1 MEEKELRAVVI
12 ATLKTIAPEVEEGDL
27 RPDRPLRN
35 QVDLDSMD
43 WLNFLIGLHEKLKVD
58 IPEADYAKLVT
69 LGDVLDYL
77 QKKLNKKGGFRRPSF
92 FLALDQAIARRRL
105 MRSSVAG
112 WVLNRPRR
120 PPPES
125 GFMIIIC
132 AVSGCASAVCMG
144 MPRA

>member
-1 MEEKELRAVVI
+1 MKEEELRAVVI

-77 QKKLNKKGGFRRPSF
+77 GGKLAK
-92 FLALDQAIARRRL
+92 
-105 MRSSVAG
+105 
-112 WVLNRPRR
+112 
-120 PPPES
+120 
-125 GFMIIIC
+125 
-132 AVSGCASAVCMG
+132 
-144 MPRA
+144 